1 MATVNLGSIKFKW
14 KGTYSGATAYTIDDV
29 VEYNGSSY
37 ICILASTG
45 NLPTNATYFEQMSQ
59 KGTDADLLSIA
70 STAQGDIYYNNG
82 GAIARLGAGTSGQA
96 LVTNGAG
103 ANPSWGSIAF
113 NDDNIINDIA
123 TLAIRQA
130 TSENKSAYN
139 TNSMYVDVFQDATG
153 VGTETNAFRSTAEYL
168 TTSNYQGG
176 LQSDSFFMVDGAS
189 GLDDVING
197 VTAQV
202 NDIANTSGTPNT
214 QAVQKWSG
222 YNTVSANLG
231 TIKYDGLENYWNGA
245 GAYTVDF
252 WQLLNSNAGDRSRYW
267 SWDNSSWQLFQ
278 TYGTDYGSSADFNAY
293 ATYGSGYEY
302 PVSGTF
308 NHPNTNRDWNHFRY
322 VRDANNMHYYY
333 FNGTLVGS
341 RTQTDFGSDSQT
353 ISNNDFRISGR
364 RSASGTGTE
373 FFNAFYTDLIITPRA
388 LSTGASYTLPTE
400 KAQLLFNASGSVES
414 NAITAPSSISEMG
427 AIISYQDNAGTNAL
441 NTDIVLQLSAD
452 NGSTYSTATLVALPN
467 YSSTIKMAKVND
479 LAVTA
484 GTQLKYKVNFA
495 NQASASKEARIL
507 GVSLMY

>member
-1 MATVNLGSIKFKW
+1 MATINLGAIKFNW
-14 KGTYSGATAYTIDDV
+14 QGAYAGGTAYAVDDV
-29 VEYNGSSY
+29 VSYNGSSY
-37 ICILASTG
+37 VCKLASTG
-45 NLPTNATYFEQMSQ
+45 NLPTNTTYWDVMAQGS
-59 KGTDADLLSIA
+59 DLSSIP
-70 STAQGDIYYNNG
+70 SLAQGDIFYYDGSNFQ
-82 GAIARLGAGTSGQA
+82 RLGAGTSGQA

-113 NDDNIINDIA
+113 NDDNIINDIS

-139 TNSMYVDVFQDATG
+139 TNSMYVDVFQDSTG
-153 VGTETNAFRSTAEYL
+153 IGTETNAFRSTDEYL
-168 TTSNYQGG
+168 SSGAFVGG

-189 GLDDVING
+189 GLNDVING
-197 VTAQV
+197 VTGQV
-202 NDIANTSGTPNT
+202 NDIANTGGTPST

-222 YNTVSANLG
+222 YNTVYTNLG

-252 WQLLNSNAGDRSRYW
+252 WQLLNSNASNRERYW
-267 SWDNSSWQLFQ
+267 SWDNSSWQLFM
-278 TYGTDYGSSADFNAY
+278 TYGTDYGSSADFNGY
-293 ATYGSGYEY
+293 ASDGSQGYEY

-322 VRDANNMHYYY
+322 VRDGSNNHYYY
-333 FNGTLVGS
+333 FNGSLIGS
-341 RTQTDFGSDSQT
+341 RTQPDFGSDSQT

-364 RSASGTGTE
+364 RTASGTGAE
-373 FFNAFYTDLIITPRA
+373 FFNAYYTDFIMTPRA
-388 LSTGASYTLPTE
+388 LSTGSSYTLPTE
-400 KAQLLFNASGSVES
+400 KAGTSLNASGSVES
-414 NAITAPSSISEMG
+414 NAITASSSISEMG
-427 AIISYQDNAGTNAL
+427 AIISYQDFSGTNAL

-452 NGSTYSTATLVALPN
+452 NGSAYSTATLVALPN

-495 NQASASKEARIL
+495 NQSSGSKEARIL